1 VALLP
6 EDRGSE
12 VRGGIGRKA
21 FEAFL
26 PMKLLTSARGL
37 MGSARLRLAARFAA
51 FGRSAC
57 VGRTFVRGFEAALR
71 TGWVVRVVGGALH
84 GVEEGADDVDVEAVP
99 VSPGAR
105 LVGSREAD
113 AGGGG
118 LVDAGGALAQ
128 G

>member
-1 VALLP
+1 EEVVARVAGADQVVERERDALGGGEAAGPRHRPAHVEREHGGALGGVVGLADFEVALLP
-6 EDRGSE
+6 EDGGSE

-57 VGRTFVRGFEAALR
+57 VGRTFVRGFESALR
-71 TGWVVRVVGGALH
+71 
-84 GVEEGADDVDVEAVP
+84 
-99 VSPGAR
+99 
-105 LVGSREAD
+105 
-113 AGGGG
+113 
-118 LVDAGGALAQ
+118 
-128 G
+128 